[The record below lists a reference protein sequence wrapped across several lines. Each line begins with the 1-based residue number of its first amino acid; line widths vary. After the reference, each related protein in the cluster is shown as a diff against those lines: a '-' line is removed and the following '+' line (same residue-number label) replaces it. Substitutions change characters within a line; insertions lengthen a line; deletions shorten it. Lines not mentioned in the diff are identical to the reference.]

1 MASVLGLPQPKC
13 ETIIKSI
20 IHILKAHG
28 MPYSKK
34 QKNVH
39 ISHICNFGLIE
50 RKYLK
55 AAIVIW
61 ADLKGD
67 VGVNPTQKMS
77 PGQKS
82 SQ

>member
-28 MPYSKK
+28 MPYSKM

-50 RKYLK
+50 RKSLK
-55 AAIVIW
+55 ATKVPYPSGGQSGIKKAEMLQIRAIAIRI
-61 ADLKGD
+61 
-67 VGVNPTQKMS
+67 
-77 PGQKS
+77 
-82 SQ
+82 